1 MLRRSVLWFA
11 RTAHGEEDTS
21 MNRRSS
27 RFGLRART
35 WAVALLAMILAAALF
50 AQPASATTPTQGSG
64 TFTFAAAVTG
74 SRSAGG
80 NTFLSLT
87 GSETI
92 SGAIIGTA
100 TVQFTQVI
108 HSSGESNINGVI
120 TCACTVGGRSGTVE
134 FSFEGTGA
142 GTAAS
147 PFDGQFVAQNGSGG
161 LSDLRVNGTFHG
173 VGPGGTYT
181 VRWHFDP

>member
-1 MLRRSVLWFA
+1 MIRR
-11 RTAHGEEDTS
+11 T
-21 MNRRSS
+21 S

-35 WAVALLAMILAAALF
+35 CAVALLAMIMATALL
-50 AQPASATTPTQGSG
+50 AQPGSATTPAEGSG
-64 TFTFAAAVTG
+64 TFTFAATVTS
-74 SRSAGG
+74 SRTAGG

-92 SGAIIGTA
+92 AGAITGTA
-100 TVQFTQVI
+100 TVQFTQVM

-120 TCACTVGGRSGTVE
+120 SCACSVGGRSGTVE
-134 FSFEGTGA
+134 FRFEGTGA

-161 LSDLRVNGTFHG
+161 LGDLRAEGTFHG

>member
-1 MLRRSVLWFA
+1 MASGRPLRS
-11 RTAHGEEDTS
+11 
-21 MNRRSS
+21 
-27 RFGLRART
+27 RARRA
-35 WAVALLAMILAAALF
+35 AVIDTKMWTAALLAMVVATALL
-50 AQPASATTPTQGSG
+50 AQPASATTPTEGGG
-64 TFTFAAAVTG
+64 TFTFAAAPTS
-74 SRSAGG
+74 SRTAGG

-87 GSETI
+87 GTETI
-92 SGAIIGTA
+92 SGSINGLA
-100 TVQFTQVI
+100 TVQFTQVT
-108 HSSGESNINGVI
+108 HPSGEANINGVI

-134 FSFEGTGA
+134 FLFEGTGA

-161 LSDLRVNGTFHG
+161 LSDLRLDGTFLA

>member
-1 MLRRSVLWFA
+1 MLGK
-11 RTAHGEEDTS
+11 T
-21 MNRRSS
+21 S

-35 WAVALLAMILAAALF
+35 WTAALLAMVMAAVLL
-50 AQPASATTPTQGSG
+50 AQPASATTPTEGSG
-64 TFTFAAAVTG
+64 TFTFAAAPTS
-74 SRSAGG
+74 SRTAGG

-87 GSETI
+87 GTETI
-92 SGAIIGTA
+92 SGPITGVA

-108 HSSGESNINGVI
+108 HSSGEANINGVI

-134 FSFEGTGA
+134 FLFEGRGA

-161 LSDLRVNGTFHG
+161 LSDLRLDGTFLA